1 MLNVLSDVSL
11 NQSNLNDETL
21 KHDETIKLEDETL
34 KLDDE
39 PNLKKHDNNL
49 IGKQQDECT
58 QSFNSNS
65 SDPTIKDSQF
75 PGSSTS
81 TFDIFDPS
89 TVKSEDIQSVK
100 PLDWENV
107 QTLDRATLKI
117 KKKEKIPSTPRHT
130 APNNQN
136 NSTKKVHSHHGISLT
151 STISSIK
158 PLSYIKDALIS
169 AKLIQSKLKSHTKSK
184 IRQSKSLV
192 FSSSS
197 TDTSCCPGANQFICK
212 CNTGNVICKLCQ
224 SHNQNNEQIKSS
236 IYNHNHNYQSSK
248 YLKRSKSDESLTS
261 SSCHDS
267 QCSYCCTTC
276 CSIMQ
281 QQLQQQQLIDNC
293 SICNQLSAF
302 YGNIFIS
309 NYTYNNVL
317 TLYKTPPTANQISLD
332 KCDCE
337 SCYYYNKKLN
347 NSNTNTNISNN
358 NQQNSCLDA
367 VLDGISFLF

>member
-1 MLNVLSDVSL
+1 M
-11 NQSNLNDETL
+11 
-21 KHDETIKLEDETL
+21 
-34 KLDDE
+34 
-39 PNLKKHDNNL
+39 
-49 IGKQQDECT
+49 
-58 QSFNSNS
+58 
-65 SDPTIKDSQF
+65 
-75 PGSSTS
+75 
-81 TFDIFDPS
+81 
-89 TVKSEDIQSVK
+89 
-100 PLDWENV
+100 
-107 QTLDRATLKI
+107 
-117 KKKEKIPSTPRHT
+117 
-130 APNNQN
+130 
-136 NSTKKVHSHHGISLT
+136 
-151 STISSIK
+151 
-158 PLSYIKDALIS
+158 
-169 AKLIQSKLKSHTKSK
+169 
-184 IRQSKSLV
+184 
-192 FSSSS
+192 
-197 TDTSCCPGANQFICK
+197 
-212 CNTGNVICKLCQ
+212 ICKLCQ

-293 SICNQLSAF
+293 TICNQLSAF

-347 NSNTNTNISNN
+347 NSNTNTNISNSN
-358 NQQNSCLDA
+358 EQNSCLDA
-367 VLDGISFLF
+367 ILDGISFLF